1 MDVEIYSKVGA
12 YYQMKTQLKIF
23 LGLKILLLFSL
34 FVLIYIDYHNDY
46 LLMIALFCLCIFMF
60 FHEYLM
66 NFKLIRNVKYEYIL
80 MFLHVCSAMI
90 IYYYVKHVNSIAL
103 IYCLIFDFFNFN
115 KNILEVFLGI
125 HASLYFFI
133 TTIIPTHQDIR
144 TTIIFI
150 TINFFAYC
158 GITGMLYNQKKIEV
172 EKEELEQLN
181 KKLTVANTKLFEYAA
196 NIEKITILK
205 ERSRVSQQL
214 HDSLG
219 HSLMALTMYLEFAE
233 KISNKDDI
241 NLKKVLHQSKA
252 IVQSSI
258 AELRNTVTL
267 MKSEPEIQD
276 FTDAIKK
283 LISNFHLF
291 NYIKINYY
299 INKSIDDLANSIKTS
314 LYTTIQ
320 ESITNGLKHGN
331 ATKIDIEILRSND
344 NLEILI
350 TNNGVVCNNIVKSNG
365 LIGIDNRIRALGGT
379 TNYISNTNL
388 GFCINI
394 FIPI

>member
-1 MDVEIYSKVGA
+1 
-12 YYQMKTQLKIF
+12 
-23 LGLKILLLFSL
+23 
-34 FVLIYIDYHNDY
+34 
-46 LLMIALFCLCIFMF
+46 
-60 FHEYLM
+60 
-66 NFKLIRNVKYEYIL
+66 
-80 MFLHVCSAMI
+80 
-90 IYYYVKHVNSIAL
+90 
-103 IYCLIFDFFNFN
+103 
-115 KNILEVFLGI
+115 
-125 HASLYFFI
+125 
-133 TTIIPTHQDIR
+133 
-144 TTIIFI
+144 
-150 TINFFAYC
+150 
-158 GITGMLYNQKKIEV
+158 
-172 EKEELEQLN
+172 
-181 KKLTVANTKLFEYAA
+181 
-196 NIEKITILK
+196 
-205 ERSRVSQQL
+205 
-214 HDSLG
+214 
-219 HSLMALTMYLEFAE
+219 YLEFAE

-299 INKSIDDLANSIKTS
+299 INKSIDDLDNSIKAS

-350 TNNGVVCNNIVKSNG
+350 TNNGVVEILLIVL
-365 LIGIDNRIRALGGT
+365 LIL
-379 TNYISNTNL
+379 
-388 GFCINI
+388 
-394 FIPI
+394 